1 MPPRSATPLDL
12 EHLACLRGI
21 RCGWLVKATGE
32 SAPGKKPKPSVNM
45 CEHVGIMWNHVAWLN
60 HHNRVLVG
68 CFFHKKLR
76 CFSFCVF
83 FFLVYADRFWSQIVF
98 CIRPRAQ
105 VVILGFLSQEPQV
118 RPECG
123 LWNSAPKWTTFEGSD
138 YWRLGSHGVR
148 SCQNHLERIILWH
161 LKEVLVNR
169 QISGF
174 HTIGQGV
181 SQKEG
186 IQHIGT

>member
-1 MPPRSATPLDL
+1 MPPRSATLLDL

-83 FFLVYADRFWSQIVF
+83 FFSGICWPFLIPDCFLHQATGSGGDSWLPFT
-98 CIRPRAQ
+98 RAS
-105 VVILGFLSQEPQV
+105 GTSRMWPMKFSSEMNY
-118 RPECG
+118 
-123 LWNSAPKWTTFEGSD
+123 LWREWLLETRKP
-138 YWRLGSHGVR
+138 WR
-148 SCQNHLERIILWH
+148 
-161 LKEVLVNR
+161 
-169 QISGF
+169 
-174 HTIGQGV
+174 
-181 SQKEG
+181 
-186 IQHIGT
+186 